1 MFTLNN
7 IDLIVYDFDGVMTD
21 NKVIVSE
28 DGVESVIV
36 NRSDGMAIAMLKSK
50 NYRQLIMTTEK
61 NKVVKHR
68 SKKLGIKAILGV
80 DDKKEKLRQV
90 CIKKKI
96 DISKV
101 MFVGND
107 LNDLEAMKI
116 VGYPIAP
123 SDAVQE
129 VIKVAKMVTNSK
141 GGDGVIRELLN
152 QFDL

>member
-80 DDKKEKLRQV
+80 DDKKEKLRQI
-90 CIKKKI
+90 CIKKKNRYI
-96 DISKV
+96 
-101 MFVGND
+101 
-107 LNDLEAMKI
+107 
-116 VGYPIAP
+116 Y
-123 SDAVQE
+123 SDVC
-129 VIKVAKMVTNSK
+129 
-141 GGDGVIRELLN
+141 R
-152 QFDL
+152 

>member
-1 MFTLNN
+1 
-7 IDLIVYDFDGVMTD
+7 MTD

-141 GGDGVIRELLN
+141 RRRWSYKRLLN